1 MGTIEI
7 FGIALVEMK
16 TYVPRFKI
24 IQVTS
29 KRTTIC
35 EFKN

>member
-1 MGTIEI
+1 MGTIKI
-7 FGIALVEMK
+7 FGVVLVEKK

-24 IQVTS
+24 IWVTS